1 MKEIIDYY
9 TKWGFV
15 KKKSLSP
22 IDWTVVDTLEMVVQ
36 EDKMGQKDEHG
47 NHLPRFTYDQPTHI
61 CLYMNKEKV
70 NVWFNYFQYDIKSK
84 MIRYGMGNQ
93 SIGFDFRYDDFEGI
107 NKCLLEHH
115 RPLSTILRNISLSA
129 IL

>member
-15 KKKSLSP
+15 KKRSWSH
-22 IDWTVVDTLEMVVQ
+22 IDRTVVDTLEMVVQ
-36 EDKMGQKDEHG
+36 EDKMGQKDELG
-47 NHLPRFTYDQPTHI
+47 NHLPRFTYDHPTHI
-61 CLYMNKEKV
+61 CLYLNREMV
-70 NVWFNYFQYDIKSK
+70 NVWINYYQYDIKSK
-84 MIRYGMGNQ
+84 TIRFGMGNQ
-93 SIGFDFRYDDFEGI
+93 YIGLDFRYDDFEGI

-115 RPLSTILRNISLSA
+115 RPFATVLRDISLSA